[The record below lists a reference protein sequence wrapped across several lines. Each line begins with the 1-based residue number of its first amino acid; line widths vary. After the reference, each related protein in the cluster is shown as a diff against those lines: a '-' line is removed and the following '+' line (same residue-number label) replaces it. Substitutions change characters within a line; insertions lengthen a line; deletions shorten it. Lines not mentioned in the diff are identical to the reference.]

1 MCSDLFSPP
10 LPPVPPVLCHLEHL
24 WLLWLQVSHLYPE
37 RRCQIRESRES
48 QSNDCFRIKVQ
59 KNLHGG
65 QSGGLYLLTRLPG
78 DPSAPWAPGGP
89 MSVRLLMGQPWE
101 HLARMEEAYWD
112 IWAVITPLQSCRTC
126 SSVRPGPCRTE
137 TTQVKRVFNS
147 FIDLLKICLC
157 YSHLWIIEQV
167 SGDMKRTDG
176 VTHTGTRGSFG
187 SGSAFDAQVTE
198 WTALSSGTW
207 DARRSH
213 RTGTAGTTDCTF
225 GSTLWNE
232 WTTNRLLCSDCSCL
246 SFIIFNHFHN
256 LLLLVLSWTVF
267 HHNRF

>member
-37 RRCQIRESRES
+37 RWRQIRESRES
-48 QSNDCFRIKVQ
+48 QSNSWHDCFRIKVQ

-101 HLARMEEAYWD
+101 HLALMEEAYWD

-147 FIDLLKICLC
+147 FIDLLKICLF
-157 YSHLWIIEQV
+157 YV
-167 SGDMKRTDG
+167 
-176 VTHTGTRGSFG
+176 
-187 SGSAFDAQVTE
+187 
-198 WTALSSGTW
+198 
-207 DARRSH
+207 
-213 RTGTAGTTDCTF
+213 
-225 GSTLWNE
+225 
-232 WTTNRLLCSDCSCL
+232 
-246 SFIIFNHFHN
+246 
-256 LLLLVLSWTVF
+256 
-267 HHNRF
+267 